1 MPAADLAPLQSQ
13 QASQHTRTG
22 KGAPKVQPIETLHD
36 RQIGGRYRARLIINA
51 AAADLQ
57 NFLLPGN
64 RQIVLTVDHRFALSN
79 PALVSAPSKK
89 SFSSVSSPIL
99 ACSDFTS
106 TAGAAVAGLPAPH
119 TSEAPPSRWAVVPA
133 GSSVHGLSCS
143 RQSSP
148 LSGRN
153 STYGPVQI
161 CGAGSVRGAS

>member
-22 KGAPKVQPIETLHD
+22 EGILQVQPIETLHD

-57 NFLLPGN
+57 NFRLPGD

-106 TAGAAVAGLPAPH
+106 TAGVAGVP
-119 TSEAPPSRWAVVPA
+119 PPSSENIGGAALKLRFP
-133 GSSVHGLSCS
+133 S
-143 RQSSP
+143 RDLIGVNVEMLGQLGYRP
-148 LSGRN
+148 IALDGGQRQLRLEGR
-153 STYGPVQI
+153 
-161 CGAGSVRGAS
+161 

>member
-22 KGAPKVQPIETLHD
+22 EGILQVQPIETLHD

-57 NFLLPGN
+57 NFRLPGD

-106 TAGAAVAGLPAPH
+106 IAGAAGGPPPGPKISDALPSSCDFH
-119 TSEAPPSRWAVVPA
+119 AV
-133 GSSVHGLSCS
+133 
-143 RQSSP
+143 
-148 LSGRN
+148 
-153 STYGPVQI
+153 I
-161 CGAGSVRGAS
+161 